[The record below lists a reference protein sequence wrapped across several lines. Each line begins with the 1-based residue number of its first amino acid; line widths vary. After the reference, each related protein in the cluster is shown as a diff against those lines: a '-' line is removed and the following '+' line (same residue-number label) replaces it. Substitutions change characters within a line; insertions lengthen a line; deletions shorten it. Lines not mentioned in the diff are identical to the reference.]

1 MHELGIITNLFT
13 LIDEIAD
20 EHKLRKVTR
29 ITVKLGKLQQIVPD
43 MLQFAFESVAK
54 GSRAEDAVMDVEY
67 VPIKMKC
74 KHCAQEFI
82 VDDHLYICPGCEQTD
97 LDMLE
102 GMEILLES
110 IEGEP

>member
-1 MHELGIITNLFT
+1 MHELGIITNLFR

-20 EHKLRKVTR
+20 EHELRKVTQ
-29 ITVKLGKLQQIVPD
+29 IKFKLGRLQQIVPD

-54 GSRAEDAVMDVEY
+54 GSRAEDAVLEVEY

-74 KHCAQEFI
+74 QACEQEFV
-82 VDDHLYICPGCEQTD
+82 VDDHQYICPKCEQTE
-97 LDMLE
+97 LEMLQ

-110 IEGEP
+110 IEGEQ